1 MAISKRVLSVIMTVA
16 MLFTIVQVGV
26 CAVDVSAGENAASTQ
41 VMVDDGTG
49 RVIAPTVTVTASPV
63 VRVASA
69 AGALTLGT
77 TIVQATPSGVPYI
90 SGDYT
95 KEAYAG
101 ETPTNATITF
111 KSDLSLANNKN
122 VTITCV
128 NNSSIKFTST
138 NPDNNTWIWTVTGGT
153 AQAGTYLDFEIGY
166 SYTYTDKLTGQ
177 TLTKSYKAYAS
188 SYVENI
194 SQPAGIYMNQYRTRV
209 INHRGTE
216 QDMVYRILGVNTY
229 GSYYDNGTGD
239 TGRGDSLRDDKTCW
253 AHGYYNFVTPEAS
266 GWSQNATA
274 AEGYGLV
281 LWGQDNGNGNRYGA
295 TALDKQRPVST
306 TYIDSS
312 EGTAL
317 NGANINLRYAV
328 FDEKRT
334 WRDREYQRRLTSDTS
349 VYPGEVEWSSN
360 YTNNVTASNQIAFAG
375 VSQTIS
381 ILEKGGNRPASDY
394 RLTAYGMSV
403 PFNGTTYKD
412 AMTTQSDG
420 TKYIS
425 YTFITNLYSNYTES
439 DRLIGGHSAV
449 NLRFYMYNKGELKGL
464 VGEALREYV
473 PISPKGTEIGVN
485 PQESYYSAGWDAY
498 KSALTNAQRIIA
510 KPNVMQADIDA
521 AETALQNAINGLVV
535 KTADYTKVNQAL
547 EAVANLDSS
556 LYTPASW
563 KRVADARNA
572 IAKDY
577 TIFYQPAVDKMA
589 TDLIV
594 AKDALEYAAADF
606 TNVDNAIEAANA
618 VDRSIYT
625 DASLKTLDDLVA
637 EASTVAFRSKK
648 VTEQAVVDAMADSI
662 YDAIE
667 HLAEKGAD
675 YTAANE
681 QKARYDALDRD
692 LYTAASLARVDAYY
706 EAIVW
711 NLKISMQAQLDQM
724 VADLRNALDNYLV
737 YKPADYTAVNAAI
750 KKTNN
755 LVETNYT
762 PASWQAL
769 QDAIGNVE
777 KGLNITQQ
785 AKVDGFAAAIEN
797 AIKNLKYVAGDYTAV
812 INAKNTADALTSSNY
827 TEESWNNL
835 QNVISSVNWNLTID
849 KQTTIDGYADAIN
862 QAIKDLVDL
871 PADYTAVNAYVKQ
884 YNDLDKALYTSAS
897 LLRVQQA
904 IRTVVYNLPKKD
916 QSTVDGYAAA
926 IKAALDSLEYKPAD
940 YSAVNTALENAK
952 KITDA
957 AAEYAA
963 KYNGNSYYTAD
974 SYKALTD
981 AVAAVKTGLDIRY
994 QNQVTGYAT
1003 AINNA
1008 IAALKNN
1015 TADYTAVDAALASI
1029 PSDLDSGRYTAASVA
1044 AVKVARDSVTRGLDT
1059 SEQETVDDY
1068 AVAINRAVKALT
1080 DNDADYSA
1088 VEAAK
1093 KQIPADSSIYTA
1105 ESWKRVTDAVDAV
1118 VYGLKITE
1126 QARVDAFA
1134 AAIIDAIGK
1143 LELDTADY
1151 SKVEAAKAAAKAA
1164 LESTEAQYYTDASK
1178 AAVTTAVNAVVYGL
1192 KGSEQ
1197 ARVDGFAD
1205 AINKAVAALAY
1216 KPIDKTGLNAA
1227 IARIPSDLSVYT
1239 DDTVNALNI
1248 AKSAAEAFAAGD
1260 VNIKNQAELDAFVA
1274 ELNKAID
1281 GLAYKDADYSGVRA
1295 AIAEADALDSS
1306 LYVDFSGVTAAK
1318 GAVVYGYNITKQAE
1332 VDAMAK
1338 AIRDAITA
1346 LEFKALDT
1354 SAYEAAKITVPAD
1367 ITIYTDATVK
1377 AVTDAEAAITE
1388 FLSGDVDIR
1397 NQAQFDALVKTYV
1410 DAIANLALKGASY
1423 DALKAKI
1430 DEFKALNELDYTNY
1444 NEAYAV
1450 YSEVNT
1456 WYRANGNLTID
1467 KQSLIDEQ
1475 TAKLQAAIDSLI
1487 LVPTSYFRAK
1497 ADSTCIIKGQ
1507 YIYGLKTNLTTA
1519 QLKALYLDYYNVEL
1533 TIVNP
1538 KGYRYLGTGS
1548 TVTVKYPDGKEDVY
1562 TIVIY
1567 GDINGD
1573 GKIAAED
1580 VSILA
1585 NKVSGQYA
1593 GEFTTAQN
1601 IAANVD
1607 GSRRVD
1613 AADVSI
1619 IAAAVS
1625 GKKTINQTGAT
1636 K

>member
-26 CAVDVSAGENAASTQ
+26 CAVDVSAGENVASTQ

-90 SGDYT
+90 SGNYT

-194 SQPAGIYMNQYRTRV
+194 IQPAGVYMNLYRTKSW
-209 INHRGTE
+209 NHSGE
-216 QDMVYRILGVNTY
+216 ELDSVYRILGLNTY

-239 TGRGDSLRDDKTCW
+239 EGRGDNFKKDATVW
-253 AHGYYNFVTPEAS
+253 AHGYYDFTKPEAS
-266 GWSQNATA
+266 GWGQNATA
-274 AEGYGLV
+274 ADGYGLL
-281 LWGQDNGNGNRYGA
+281 LWGKDNGDGNKTGN
-295 TALDKQRPVST
+295 TGLDKQRPVST

-317 NGANINLRYAV
+317 NGANINLRYAM
-328 FDEKRT
+328 FDEKRD
-334 WRDREYQRRLTSDTS
+334 WKQSEYIRQVSNSTAVL
-349 VYPGEVEWSSN
+349 PGEVDWSK
-360 YTNNVTASNQIAFAG
+360 YTADVYAGNQLAFAAM
-375 VSQTIS
+375 SQDVT
-381 ILEKGGNRPASDY
+381 LLNNGTRPASEF
-394 RLTAYGMSV
+394 RLTAYGLSI

-425 YTFITNLYSNYTES
+425 YTFITNLYSKYKAS
-439 DRLIGGHSAV
+439 DRMIAGRSAID
-449 NLRFYMYNKGELKGL
+449 LRFYMYNKGELKGL
-464 VGEALREYV
+464 ISEALTEHV
-473 PISPKGTEIGVN
+473 AISPTGKEIGVN

-498 KSALTNAQRIIA
+498 KSALTNAQRVIA

-572 IAKDY
+572 IVKDY

-589 TDLIV
+589 TDLIA

-625 DASLKTLDDLVA
+625 DASLKALDDLVA

-681 QKARYDALDRD
+681 QKARYDALNRD

-871 PADYTAVNAYVKQ
+871 PADYTAVNAYVQ
-884 YNDLDKALYTSAS
+884 EYNDLDKTLYTSAS

-1068 AVAINRAVKALT
+1068 ALAINRAVKALT

-1227 IARIPSDLSVYT
+1227 IARIPSDLSIYT

-1281 GLAYKDADYSGVRA
+1281 GLTYKDADYSGVRA

-1456 WYRANGNLTID
+1456 WYKANGNLTID

-1487 LVPTSYFRAK
+1487 PVPTSYFRAK

>member
-26 CAVDVSAGENAASTQ
+26 CAVDVSAGENVASTQ

-90 SGDYT
+90 SGNYT

-194 SQPAGIYMNQYRTRV
+194 IQPAGVYMNLYRTKSW
-209 INHRGTE
+209 NHSGE
-216 QDMVYRILGVNTY
+216 ELDSVYRILGINTY

-239 TGRGDSLRDDKTCW
+239 EGRGDNFKKDATVW
-253 AHGYYNFVTPEAS
+253 AHGYYNFTVPEAS
-266 GWSQNATA
+266 GWGQNATA
-274 AEGYGLV
+274 ADGYGLL
-281 LWGQDNGNGNRYGA
+281 LWGKDNGDGNKTGN
-295 TALDKQRPVST
+295 TGLDKQRPVST

-317 NGANINLRYAV
+317 NGANINLRYAM
-328 FDEKRT
+328 FDEKRD
-334 WRDREYQRRLTSDTS
+334 WKQSEYIRQVSNSTAVL
-349 VYPGEVEWSSN
+349 PGEVDWSS
-360 YTNNVTASNQIAFAG
+360 YTADVYAGNQLAFAAM
-375 VSQTIS
+375 SQDVT
-381 ILEKGGNRPASDY
+381 LLNNGTRPASEF
-394 RLTAYGMSV
+394 RLTAYGLSI

-425 YTFITNLYSNYTES
+425 YTFITNLYSKYKES
-439 DRLIGGHSAV
+439 GRMIAGRSAID
-449 NLRFYMYNKGELKGL
+449 LRFYMYNKGELKGL
-464 VGEALREYV
+464 ISEALKEHV
-473 PISPKGTEIGVN
+473 AINPTGKEIGVN

-498 KSALTNAQRIIA
+498 KSALTNAQRVIA

-572 IAKDY
+572 IVKDY

-589 TDLIV
+589 TDLIA

-625 DASLKTLDDLVA
+625 DASLKALDDLVA

-681 QKARYDALDRD
+681 QKARYDALNRD

-769 QDAIGNVE
+769 QDAINSVE
-777 KGLNITQQ
+777 RGLNITQQ

-871 PADYTAVNAYVKQ
+871 PADYTAVNAYVQ
-884 YNDLDKALYTSAS
+884 EYNDLDKTLYTSAS
-897 LLRVQQA
+897 LLGVQQA

-1068 AVAINRAVKALT
+1068 AAAINRAVKALT

-1126 QARVDAFA
+1126 QKRVDAFA
-1134 AAIIDAIGK
+1134 AAIIDAIGN

-1151 SKVEAAKAAAKAA
+1151 SKVETAKAAAKAA

-1227 IARIPSDLSVYT
+1227 IARIPSDLSIYT

-1281 GLAYKDADYSGVRA
+1281 GLTYKDADYSGVRA

-1456 WYRANGNLTID
+1456 WYKANGNLTID

-1487 LVPTSYFRAK
+1487 PVPTSYFRAK

-1533 TIVNP
+1533 TIANP

-1548 TVTVKYPDGKEDVY
+1548 TVTVKYPDGKEEVY

-1567 GDINGD
+1567 GDIDGD
-1573 GKIAAED
+1573 GRIASNDAA
-1580 VSILA
+1580 ILSSY
-1585 NKVSGQYA
+1585 VSGQYA
-1593 GEFTTAQN
+1593 GEFTVAQR

-1607 GSRRVD
+1607 GSLRIDTTDVAIIS
-1613 AADVSI
+1613 AASV
-1619 IAAAVS
+1619 
-1625 GKKTINQTGAT
+1625 GKKEINQTGAT

>member
-194 SQPAGIYMNQYRTRV
+194 IQPAGVYMNLYRTKSLT
-209 INHRGTE
+209 HAGE
-216 QDMVYRILGVNTY
+216 ELDSVYRILGINTY

-239 TGRGDSLRDDKTCW
+239 QGRGDNFKENATVW
-253 AHGYYNFVTPEAS
+253 AHGYYDFTKPEAS
-266 GWSQNATA
+266 GWGQNATA
-274 AEGYGLV
+274 ADGYGLL
-281 LWGQDNGNGNRYGA
+281 LWGKDNGDGNKTGN
-295 TALDKQRPVST
+295 TGLDKQRPVST

-317 NGANINLRYAV
+317 NGANINLRYAM
-328 FDEKRT
+328 FDEKRD
-334 WRDREYQRRLTSDTS
+334 WKQGEYIRQFSNSTAVL
-349 VYPGEVEWSSN
+349 PGEVDWSS
-360 YTNNVTASNQIAFAG
+360 YTADVYAGNQLAFAAM
-375 VSQTIS
+375 SQDVT
-381 ILEKGGNRPASDY
+381 LLDNGTRPASEF
-394 RLTAYGMSV
+394 RLTAYGLSI

-412 AMTTQSDG
+412 AMTIQSDG

-425 YTFITNLYSNYTES
+425 YTFITNLYSKYKKS
-439 DRLIGGHSAV
+439 KRMIAGRSAID
-449 NLRFYMYNKGELKGL
+449 LRFYMYNKGELKGL
-464 VGEALREYV
+464 ISEALTEHV
-473 PISPKGTEIGVN
+473 AISPTGKEIGVN

-498 KSALTNAQRIIA
+498 KSALTNAQRVIA

-535 KTADYTKVNQAL
+535 KIADYTKVNQAL

-572 IAKDY
+572 IVKDY

-589 TDLIV
+589 TDLIA

-625 DASLKTLDDLVA
+625 DASLKALDDLVA

-681 QKARYDALDRD
+681 QKARYDALNRD

-724 VADLRNALDNYLV
+724 VADLQNALDNYLV
-737 YKPADYTAVNAAI
+737 YKPADYTAVDAAI
-750 KKTNN
+750 EKTYD

-762 PASWQAL
+762 PASWQTL

-777 KGLNITQQ
+777 EGLNITQQ

-862 QAIKDLVDL
+862 QAIKALVDL
-871 PADYTAVNAYVKQ
+871 PADYTAVNAYVQ
-884 YNDLDKALYTSAS
+884 EYNDLDKTLYTSAS
-897 LLRVQQA
+897 LLGVQQA

-1068 AVAINRAVKALT
+1068 AAAINRAVKALT

-1105 ESWKRVTDAVDAV
+1105 ESWQRVTEAVNAV

-1126 QARVDAFA
+1126 QKRVDAYA
-1134 AAIIDAIGK
+1134 QAILDAIGN

-1227 IARIPSDLSVYT
+1227 IARIPSDLSIYT

-1281 GLAYKDADYSGVRA
+1281 GLTYKDADYSGVRA

-1450 YSEVNT
+1450 YSEVNK
-1456 WYRANGNLTID
+1456 WYKANGNLTTD

-1487 LVPTSYFRAK
+1487 PVPTSYFRAK